1 MRGAVA
7 MLAATLLAQPVMSQA
22 ASTRTSQPMAVPPA
36 YLRVAEEYQVP
47 AGILFAIALTESG
60 RATDGGRMLPWP
72 WALNLEGKAIYFSS
86 RTEADARLT
95 QLIHQNRAPDIG
107 LMQVNWKYHR
117 DKLGNPDQAF
127 DPWLNL
133 RAGARVLRQEYEAT
147 GDWWQAVG
155 RYHSRTPARAKTY
168 RARVLRWYRRLG

>member
-7 MLAATLLAQPVMSQA
+7 ILAAPLMLQPIMCQAVETGATL
-22 ASTRTSQPMAVPPA
+22 AVPPA
-36 YLRVAEEYQVP
+36 YVQVAREYQVP

-60 RATDGGRMLPWP
+60 RAAGDGRFLPWP
-72 WALNLEGKAIYFSS
+72 WALNLEGKALYFSN
-86 RTEADARLT
+86 RAEADARLQELVGAGRT
-95 QLIHQNRAPDIG
+95 PDIG

-117 DKLGNPDQAF
+117 SKLGDPEQAF

-155 RYHSRTPARAKTY
+155 RYHSRTPARARAY
-168 RARVLRWYRRLG
+168 RQRVLRWYGRLG